1 MYKASIKALSI
12 DEAHNELMTVEITFP
27 RFVLPEFNTH
37 KMLEKNTSSSRAI
50 PIKKM
55 IEIVRDNPVVPIAWQ
70 KRHSGM
76 QGTEYI
82 TNPDTIAF
90 RELQWLTARDR
101 ALQSAESMSTDFEG
115 KEDPEGVTKQL
126 CNRLLEPFMWTTMLV
141 TGTIKDGWNN
151 FFNLRCPKYLM
162 PERMENSEMYD
173 PEDKYDLAK
182 SWHELVGWADNLDD
196 GFELREMEELD
207 RLKHNKAQGDIHIS
221 KIAELIYDAYM
232 LEEAVPKEAG
242 DWHIPYFNDYKNIDY
257 GFEPE
262 VLAKISTSMA
272 ARTSY
277 TTIEGGREVS
287 PKRHLGLY
295 DKLLSYDP
303 PHSSPLSHASLTMSE
318 EERQLYTKTYMKED
332 EDTGVMMK
340 VTEEGWCRNIRG
352 FIPLRHLVES
362 KIK

>member
-141 TGTIKDGWNN
+141 TGTIKDGWDN
-151 FFNLRCPKYLM
+151 FFRLRCPKYVL
-162 PERMENSEMYD
+162 PEHMEDSETFM
-173 PEDKYDLAK
+173 EDYGYAD
-182 SWHELVGWADNLDD
+182 SWDQLIDWCSNLDD
-196 GFELREMEELD
+196 EAELREMSELD
-207 RLKHNKAQGDIHIS
+207 RLKYNKGQGDIHIS
-221 KIAELIYDAYM
+221 KIAELIHDAYM
-232 LEEAVPKEAG
+232 YEDAIPKKAG
-242 DWHIPYFNDYKNIDY
+242 DWHIPYFNDYSDFDY
-257 GFEPE
+257 GFPPE

-303 PHSSPLSHASLTMSE
+303 PHSSPLGHASLIMSKL
-318 EERQLYTKTYMKED
+318 ERQLYTKTFLKED
-332 EDTGVMMK
+332 EDTGAIVK